1 MSPQPLMAKNA
12 DGGASGGSSTP
23 KPAPA
28 KPAIYIPP
36 PVPTEKATHEQIR
49 ASLELSLAE
58 ARAGIGEDFEVV
70 QARLR
75 AKLFPPSR

>member
-1 MSPQPLMAKNA
+1 MAKNA
-12 DGGASGGSSTP
+12 DGGASGGSSAP

-36 PVPTEKATHEQIR
+36 PIPTEKVTHEQMR
-49 ASLELSLAE
+49 ASLELSLDDI
-58 ARAGIGEDFEVV
+58 RAGRVEDFEVV

-75 AKLFPPSR
+75 AKFFPSSKSR